1 MNPAAP
7 EWRGSHV
14 QSESRDRDLGL
25 RRYFLVLAAIW
36 VIVMTARI
44 YPQFGDTLRIEGRLT
59 TLSEYV
65 DESCTQRIGPAA
77 ASCKGEA
84 WDTGSRLVAREQGK
98 SVLLVEAPLLG
109 YLLLYL
115 PLRWAIN
122 RAKTGRRP
130 SAPVE
135 GWRLEQRPHD
145 NG

>member
-7 EWRGSHV
+7 VWRGSHA
-14 QSESRDRDLGL
+14 QLKGRGHDLGL
-25 RRYFLVLAAIW
+25 SRYFFILAAIW

-65 DESCTQRIGPAA
+65 DESCTQRIGPTAA
-77 ASCKGEA
+77 ICKDEA

-122 RAKTGRRP
+122 QVRTDRRAG
-130 SAPVE
+130 APVE
-135 GWRLEQRPHD
+135 GWRLEQASHD
-145 NG
+145 DG